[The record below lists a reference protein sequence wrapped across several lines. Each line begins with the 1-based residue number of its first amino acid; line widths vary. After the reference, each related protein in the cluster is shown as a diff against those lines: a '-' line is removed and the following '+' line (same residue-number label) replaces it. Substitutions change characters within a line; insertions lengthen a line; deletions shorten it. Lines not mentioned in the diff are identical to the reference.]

1 MAKLAPTFKRVVMI
15 LPIFGVIGA
24 SFYPLQVWVQQS
36 LILFALLWFN
46 IFIMF
51 DVLGK

>member
-1 MAKLAPTFKRVVMI
+1 MAKFPITVKRVVMI
-15 LPIFGVIGA
+15 LPIFGVVGA

-36 LILFALLWFN
+36 LILFTLLWFN
-46 IFIMF
+46 VFILC